1 MQIQGPLMQD
11 HLASVRPSWHHS
23 WRRAWARH
31 GAQVLLVAP
40 FFGLF
45 AVFVAWPVLRSAWL
59 SFTEYHAT
67 AAPVWVGWRN
77 YEDLAA
83 DERFWTALRNTFTY
97 MASVSVIAVVLGLLL
112 ALSFGSQ
119 SRRHQIVRLVLLL
132 PSVAGGVGAISA
144 WKWMANSEPYG
155 LFNSVRGWLGW
166 EPVRF
171 LGDPTWSMVI
181 LVMVGV
187 WSVVGYN
194 TILFVAGMRS
204 IPGHLY
210 EAATLD
216 GATRWQR
223 LRYVTLP
230 MLRPTLLYVLV
241 TGMIASFQVFYEPYL
256 LFGTVDNIGGPLDSA
271 LMLVTYLFD
280 FGFRQLDLGLA
291 SAAAWVLTTL
301 LFVLTWLNLR
311 LGGLSETRR

>member
-1 MQIQGPLMQD
+1 MAETMTHGPL
-11 HLASVRPSWHHS
+11 LRT
-23 WRRAWARH
+23 WRRH
-31 GAQVLLVAP
+31 GQDMLLVAP
-40 FFGLF
+40 FFALF
-45 AVFVAWPVLRSAWL
+45 ALFVAWPVLRSAWL

-67 AAPVWVGWRN
+67 SAPVWVGGRN
-77 YEDLAA
+77 YADLFT

-97 MASVSVIAVVLGLLL
+97 MGAVSLISVVMGLVL
-112 ALSFGSQ
+112 ALAFGSQ
-119 SRRHQIVRLVLLL
+119 SRLHQCVRIAFLL

-155 LFNSVRGWLGW
+155 LFNSVRVALGF
-166 EPVRF
+166 EPARF
-171 LGDPTWSMVI
+171 LGDPVWSMVI
-181 LVMVGV
+181 LVIVGV

-194 TILFVAGMRS
+194 MVIFVAGMRA
-204 IPGHLY
+204 IPAHLY

-223 LRYVTLP
+223 LRHVTLP
-230 MLRPTLLYVLV
+230 MLRPSLVYVLV

-280 FGFRQLDLGLA
+280 YGFRQLDLGLA
-291 SAAAWVLTTL
+291 SAAAWVLTTI
-301 LFVLTWLNLR
+301 LFFLTWVNLKV
-311 LGGLSETRR
+311 GGVTESRR